1 MPNSKK
7 QANPPAS
14 SPPAALHQRALRSPL
29 AVIVFAAV
37 VLVSLAGDLLTKHYV
52 FQTLLDDPQ
61 LPWRIEQIRHAAP
74 KTTGRP
80 DVREMLHM
88 LDLHRQICPGVK
100 FTLSANPGAV
110 FGTVMHES
118 QTVHRLIV
126 GLATAAT
133 TVLVL
138 YFFGTSGR
146 RAWGLHVS
154 MAFILAGALG
164 NLYDRLF
171 SSISL
176 PVVAPIRHN
185 VRDFID
191 CSEIGYP
198 WVFNVADMLLV
209 VGVGVLALRWI
220 ISGRKQKAG
229 S

>member
-1 MPNSKK
+1 LPNSAK

-14 SPPAALHQRALRSPL
+14 SPPTTPHLRALRSPL
-29 AVIVFAAV
+29 AIVVFAAV
-37 VLVSLAGDLLTKHYV
+37 VLVSLTGDLLTKHYV
-52 FQTLLDDPQ
+52 FQALLDDPQ
-61 LPWRIEQIRHAAP
+61 LPRRIEQIRQASP
-74 KTTGRP
+74 TTTGRP
-80 DVREMLHM
+80 EGREMLHR
-88 LDLHRQICPGVK
+88 LDLHRRICPGVK

-154 MAFILAGALG
+154 MAFILAGAMG

-171 SSISL
+171 SSIAL
-176 PVVAPIRHN
+176 PGATTIRYN

-209 VGVGVLALRWI
+209 VGVGVLVLRWV

-229 S
+229 N